1 MNAMSR
7 PTVVLLH
14 GVGLDHTMW
23 EPTAALLADRFT
35 VLTPD
40 LPGHGT
46 RPPARDGVT
55 LAELAAGVAA
65 EIPAGSHLVGFSLGA
80 LVAQHLALHRPE
92 LTATLTSVSSVCAR
106 TAEERASVL
115 DRLRTAEADFTAS
128 TAASLKRWYDGA
140 GVAPDR
146 VARTEATLLANDI
159 ASFLACYRVF
169 ATADADLAPDLAAID
184 VRALA
189 VTGEN
194 DPGSTPGM
202 THRLAAALPDCRA
215 EIIPGARHML
225 PVERP
230 EALVASLTAFIDSND
245 SNGFN
250 GFNGERAHV

>member
-1 MNAMSR
+1 MSK

-46 RPPARDGVT
+46 RPPVSDAVTLGDLADGV
-55 LAELAAGVAA
+55 AG
-65 EIPAGSHLVGFSLGA
+65 EIPVGAHLVGFSLGA
-80 LVAQHLALHRPE
+80 LVAQYLALHRPGQV
-92 LTATLTSVSSVCAR
+92 ATLTSVSSVCRR
-106 TAEERASVL
+106 TAAERASVL

-128 TAASLKRWYDGA
+128 TAASLKRWYDGT

-146 VARTEATLLANDI
+146 VARTEATLRANDLG
-159 ASFLACYRVF
+159 SFLGCYRVF
-169 ATADADLAPDLAAID
+169 ATADTDLGPDLGRIA
-184 VRALA
+184 VPALA

-194 DPGSTPGM
+194 DPGSTPEM
-202 THRLAAALPDCRA
+202 TRRLAAALPDCRA
-215 EIIPGARHML
+215 VIVPEARHML

-230 EALVASLTAFIDSND
+230 RALVDSLTAFL
-245 SNGFN
+245 
-250 GFNGERAHV
+250 GECSHV

>member
-1 MNAMSR
+1 MSK

-23 EPTAALLADRFT
+23 EPTAELLADRFT

-46 RPPARDGVT
+46 RPPVRDGVT
-55 LAELAAGVAA
+55 LSDLADGVVAG
-65 EIPAGSHLVGFSLGA
+65 IPAGSHLVGFSLGA
-80 LVAQHLALHRPE
+80 LVAQHVALRHPE
-92 LTATLTSVSSVCAR
+92 SVATLTSVSSVCDR

-115 DRLRTAEADFTAS
+115 GRLRTAEADFMAS
-128 TAASLKRWYDGA
+128 AAASLKRWYDGTD
-140 GVAPDR
+140 VHPDQ
-146 VARTEATLLANDI
+146 VARTEATLLSNDVG
-159 ASFLACYRVF
+159 SFLNCYRVF
-169 ATADADLAPDLAAID
+169 ATADAQLAPDLAAIA

-194 DPGSTPGM
+194 DPGSTPEM

-215 EIIPGARHML
+215 EIIPRARHML

-230 EALVASLTAFIDSND
+230 EAFVNCLTTFI
-245 SNGFN
+245 
-250 GFNGERAHV
+250 GECAHV

>member
-1 MNAMSR
+1 MSK

-40 LPGHGT
+40 LPGHGS
-46 RPPARDGVT
+46 RPPVRDGVT
-55 LAELAAGVAA
+55 LAELADGVVA

-80 LVAQHLALHRPE
+80 LVAQHVALHRPE
-92 LTATLTSVSSVCAR
+92 LVSTLISVSSVCER
-106 TAEERASVL
+106 TDDERASVL

-128 TAASLKRWYDGA
+128 AAASLKRWYDGT

-159 ASFLACYRVF
+159 GSFLDCYRVF
-169 ATADADLAPDLAAID
+169 ATADADLAPDLPAIA
-184 VRALA
+184 VHALA
-189 VTGEN
+189 VTGAN
-194 DPGSTPGM
+194 DPGSTPEM

-215 EIIPGARHML
+215 EIIPEARHML

-230 EALVASLTAFIDSND
+230 EAFVDCLTTFI
-245 SNGFN
+245 
-250 GFNGERAHV
+250 GECAHV